1 MSTRLWPVEIQDTF
15 TEQQKWE
22 VIARQ
27 DRGELFD
34 REPECSCRQTDVD
47 RFDARGCE
55 LHDTSSAWN
64 TAIRGVTDGERRIEF
79 TNEDCPF

>member
-1 MSTRLWPVEIQDTF
+1 MAARIWPVAIQDPF
-15 TEQQKWE
+15 AEQQKWE
-22 VIARQ
+22 PIARLN
-27 DRGELFD
+27 RGEFN

-55 LHDTSSAWN
+55 LHDPSSAWN
-64 TAIRGVTDGERRIEF
+64 TAIRADGERHNLMEF